1 MEIDEIINDEAGDKE
16 NGEEGPG
23 VSHNTSIRLN
33 LPPSCQVIVN
43 KPGTARPKSAPYLR
57 LKIYEILRKTETK
70 IEEKI
75 KTLYPNFE
83 NAISNL

>member
-16 NGEEGPG
+16 NGEESPG

-43 KPGTARPKSAPYLR
+43 KPGTAQVGAISKAQKFMKFWG
-57 LKIYEILRKTETK
+57 KIETK

-75 KTLYPNFE
+75 KKLYPNFE
-83 NAISNL
+83 NVISNL